1 MAYPHD
7 LSEGYYTD
15 PASWF
20 DGWTEDGTNITLPLA
35 AFNDELTAEEADAAE
50 GRIAD
55 VLYAIAHRAYAAFN
69 SIPLASR
76 PVNWVMYK
84 SETPVAG
91 AGDQSRVTFT
101 FSFLTSVP
109 AGQRNVV
116 AEAVPE
122 A

>member
-1 MAYPHD
+1 MAND
-7 LSEGYYTD
+7 LSTGYYTD
-15 PASWF
+15 PESWF
-20 DGWTEDGTNITLPLA
+20 AGWTLTDGNTKITVPLA
-35 AFNDELTAEEADAAE
+35 AFNGELTAEEAAAAA

-55 VLYAIAHRAYAAFN
+55 VLYAVAHRAYAAFN

-84 SETPVAG
+84 SEAPVAG
-91 AGDQSRVTFT
+91 DDDQSRISFT

-116 AEAVPE
+116 AEA
-122 A
+122 

>member
-1 MAYPHD
+1 MAND
-7 LSEGYYTD
+7 LSTGYYAD

-35 AFNDELTAEEADAAE
+35 AVPELTAAEADAAE
-50 GRIAD
+50 GSIAD
-55 VLYAIAHRAYAAFN
+55 VLYAVAHRAYAAFN
-69 SIPLASR
+69 SIPAASR
-76 PVNWVMYK
+76 PANWVVYK
-84 SETPVAG
+84 AETPVAG
-91 AGDQSRVTFT
+91 PGDRSRVSFT

-116 AEAVPE
+116 PE

>member
-1 MAYPHD
+1 MAD
-7 LSEGYYTD
+7 LTEGYSKV
-15 PASWF
+15 PADWF
-20 DGWTEDGTNITLPLA
+20 AGWTEDGTNITLPLA
-35 AFNDELTAEEADAAE
+35 AVPELTAAEADAAE
-50 GRIAD
+50 GSIAD

-91 AGDQSRVTFT
+91 AGDQSRVSFT

-116 AEAVPE
+116 AEA
-122 A
+122 

>member
-1 MAYPHD
+1 MAD
-7 LSEGYYTD
+7 LTEGYSKV
-15 PASWF
+15 PADWF
-20 DGWTEDGTNITLPLA
+20 TGWTLTDGNTKITVPLA
-35 AFNDELTAEEADAAE
+35 AFNGELTADEADAAE

-84 SETPVAG
+84 AETPVAG
-91 AGDQSRVTFT
+91 DDDRSRVSFT

-116 AEAVPE
+116 AEA
-122 A
+122 

>member
-1 MAYPHD
+1 MAD
-7 LSEGYYTD
+7 LTEGYSKA
-15 PASWF
+15 PADWF
-20 DGWTEDGTNITLPLA
+20 AGWTLTDGNTKITVPLA
-35 AFNDELTAEEADAAE
+35 AFNDELTAEEAAAN

-91 AGDQSRVTFT
+91 DDDQSRISFT